1 MEGSRPRDFHPH
13 SRIVA
18 LLERDLSKKLAAEEA
33 AVATPRI
40 RDILESRFGANSLP
54 FIRAPIRGN
63 ERRATMVT
71 GHFTNRLLGGVD
83 RVRSSW
89 GWFLG
94 LGILLIVAGVICI
107 AGDVIAT
114 FVTVVAFGWFLL
126 FSGIVSLVQV
136 FRVHAWHGV
145 FPHLL
150 SGLLKVFTGYVMVR
164 YPGAGALGLTLV
176 LASFF
181 IVGGAFRTVGASIMR
196 LPQWGWAVFSGII
209 SLALGF
215 MLLAQ
220 LPASSI
226 WFIGFAIGVDMIL
239 EGVSMVGLAIALRS
253 APQPVVYRDRAA

>member
-1 MEGSRPRDFHPH
+1 
-13 SRIVA
+13 
-18 LLERDLSKKLAAEEA
+18 
-33 AVATPRI
+33 
-40 RDILESRFGANSLP
+40 
-54 FIRAPIRGN
+54 
-63 ERRATMVT
+63 MVT
-71 GHFTNRLLGGVD
+71 GHFTSALLGGVD

-196 LPQWGWAVFSGII
+196 LPQWGWTVFSGII
-209 SLALGF
+209 SVVLGF
-215 MLLAQ
+215 LLLAQ

-239 EGVSMVGLAIALRS
+239 EGVSMVGLALALRS
-253 APQPVVYRDRAA
+253 APQPQSVVYRDKAA